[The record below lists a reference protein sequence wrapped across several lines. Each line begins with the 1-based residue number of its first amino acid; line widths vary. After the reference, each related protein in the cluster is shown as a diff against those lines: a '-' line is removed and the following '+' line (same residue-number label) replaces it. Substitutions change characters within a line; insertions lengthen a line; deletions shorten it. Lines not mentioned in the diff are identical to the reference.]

1 MNRFMKYAAAA
12 LAAAT
17 AVSTLGGCEQLEQKT
32 PEDTV
37 AVTFGDTNI
46 MLDEVTYMI
55 RSMEYTY
62 ESYFGSN
69 ICSNDMGDGS
79 GMTVGDYIKQMSL
92 SQLRQTLVLN
102 EYAEQNGIELSD
114 AQKAKVDD
122 AIEKLKEEGEDY
134 LNAVGATDEL
144 IEKTYTENAI
154 ANLVYM
160 DLVADVDTTV
170 GDDEFLRKKIAYV
183 KLTPSELTETTAAEE
198 GTTVTETESGSEEE
212 ASSEAGSSEET
223 SEAGSEEASSE
234 NASDEAASSE
244 VASDEADSTEEAST
258 EKETETSTEVATETE
273 TETESASDT
282 EVVTEV
288 ATEAES
294 ESESNTESDTE
305 SDTEVSN
312 GSEESTEAETL
323 SEEEQERQDAMN
335 DAADKILKEFED
347 GSDAAD
353 FISDYQNDSHFTA
366 TNSEISISEE
376 GTAVYNAAAWA
387 LSTDE
392 CTIYNSDDGSI
403 YIIRCLDDND
413 EEARQSAI
421 DSEIE
426 SRKTALFEEKYSEI
440 QDASSKFKVDQ
451 DVIDTIRF
459 TTPVYVAPTEEDTTE
474 ETTENASEEASSE
487 DASSEEASSESESE
501 SSSEEVTEE
510 SAEKNTESES
520 ESEKESTSEAET
532 K

>member
-1 MNRFMKYAAAA
+1 MNRIMKYAAAA

-17 AVSTLGGCEQLEQKT
+17 AVSTLGGCEQLEKKA

-37 AVTFGDTNI
+37 AVSFGDTNI
-46 MLDEVTYMI
+46 MLDEITYMI

-69 ICSNDMGDGS
+69 ICGNDMGDGS

-102 EYAEQNGIELSD
+102 EYAKKNGIELSD
-114 AQKAKVDD
+114 DQKAKVDE
-122 AIEKLKEEGEDY
+122 AIEKLQTESEDY
-134 LNAVGATDEL
+134 LEAVGATDEL

-183 KLTPSELTETTAAEE
+183 KLTPSELTETTAAD
-198 GTTVTETESGSEEE
+198 GATTEVSSDEDSSEE
-212 ASSEAGSSEET
+212 ASSIENTEAESESASKDVTT
-223 SEAGSEEASSE
+223 STEEASSE
-234 NASDEAASSE
+234 NASTDAAST
-244 VASDEADSTEEAST
+244 EAVSTEEASS
-258 EKETETSTEVATETE
+258 ENVSELSSEASTE
-273 TETESASDT
+273 D
-282 EVVTEV
+282 
-288 ATEAES
+288 
-294 ESESNTESDTE
+294 
-305 SDTEVSN
+305 
-312 GSEESTEAETL
+312 STEAETL

-335 DAADKILKEFED
+335 DAADKILKEFEE
-347 GSDAAD
+347 GNDAAD

-366 TNSEISISEE
+366 TNSEISISED
-376 GTAVYNAAAWA
+376 GTAVYNASAWA
-387 LSTDE
+387 LATDE
-392 CTIYNSDDGSI
+392 CTVYRSDDGSI

-426 SRKTALFEEKYSEI
+426 SRKTALFSEKYAEI
-440 QDASSKFKVDQ
+440 QDDSSKFKVDE

-459 TTPVYVAPTEEDTTE
+459 TTPVYVAPSEE
-474 ETTENASEEASSE
+474 ETSESETGEEESTKEEKSSESDESEEAVSEASSE
-487 DASSEEASSESESE
+487 
-501 SSSEEVTEE
+501 EE
-510 SAEKNTESES
+510 SK
-520 ESEKESTSEAET
+520 
-532 K
+532 

>member
-1 MNRFMKYAAAA
+1 MNRIMKYAAAA

-17 AVSTLGGCEQLEQKT
+17 AVSTLGGCEQLEKKA

-37 AVTFGDTNI
+37 AVSFGDTNI

-102 EYAEQNGIELSD
+102 EYAKKNGIELSD
-114 AQKAKVDD
+114 DQKAKVDE
-122 AIEKLKEEGEDY
+122 AIEKLQTEAEDY
-134 LNAVGATDEL
+134 LDAVGATDEL

-183 KLTPSELTETTAAEE
+183 KLTPSELTETTAAAEATTEASSDEGSSEE
-198 GTTVTETESGSEEE
+198 ASSVENTEIESISKDDETSTEE
-212 ASSEAGSSEET
+212 ASSEKAST
-223 SEAGSEEASSE
+223 EAVSTEEASSE
-234 NASDEAASSE
+234 KASELSS
-244 VASDEADSTEEAST
+244 EAST
-258 EKETETSTEVATETE
+258 EDSTE
-273 TETESASDT
+273 S
-282 EVVTEV
+282 
-288 ATEAES
+288 
-294 ESESNTESDTE
+294 
-305 SDTEVSN
+305 
-312 GSEESTEAETL
+312 ETL

-335 DAADKILKEFED
+335 DAADKILKEFEE
-347 GSDAAD
+347 GNDAAD

-366 TNSEISISEE
+366 TNSEISISED

-387 LSTDE
+387 LATDE
-392 CTIYNSDDGSI
+392 CTVYKSDDGSI
-403 YIIRCLDDND
+403 YIIRCIDDND

-426 SRKTALFEEKYSEI
+426 SRKTALFSEKYAEI
-440 QDASSKFKVDQ
+440 QDESSKFKVDE

-459 TTPVYVAPTEEDTTE
+459 TTPVYVAPSEEESSEGETSGE
-474 ETTENASEEASSE
+474 ETSENETSEEESSKAEKSSESDKSEEAVSEASSE
-487 DASSEEASSESESE
+487 
-501 SSSEEVTEE
+501 EE
-510 SAEKNTESES
+510 SK
-520 ESEKESTSEAET
+520 
-532 K
+532 

>member
-1 MNRFMKYAAAA
+1 MNRIMKYAAAA
-12 LAAAT
+12 LVAAT
-17 AVSTLGGCEQLEQKT
+17 AVSTLGGCEQLEKKA

-37 AVTFGDTNI
+37 AVSFGDTNI

-69 ICSNDMGDGS
+69 ICGNDMGDGS

-102 EYAEQNGIELSD
+102 EYAKKNGIELSD
-114 AQKAKVDD
+114 DQKAKVDE
-122 AIEKLKEEGEDY
+122 AIEKLQTESEDY
-134 LNAVGATDEL
+134 LDAVGATDEL

-183 KLTPSELTETTAAEE
+183 KLTPSELTETTAADEATTEVSSDEDSSEE
-198 GTTVTETESGSEEE
+198 ASSIENTEAESESASKDVTTSTEE
-212 ASSEAGSSEET
+212 ASSEKAST
-223 SEAGSEEASSE
+223 EAVSTEEASSE
-234 NASDEAASSE
+234 NVSELSS
-244 VASDEADSTEEAST
+244 EAST
-258 EKETETSTEVATETE
+258 EDSTEV
-273 TETESASDT
+273 
-282 EVVTEV
+282 
-288 ATEAES
+288 
-294 ESESNTESDTE
+294 
-305 SDTEVSN
+305 
-312 GSEESTEAETL
+312 ETL

-335 DAADKILKEFED
+335 DAADKILKEFEE
-347 GSDAAD
+347 GNDAAD

-366 TNSEISISEE
+366 TNSEISISED

-392 CTIYNSDDGSI
+392 CTVYKSDDGSI

-426 SRKTALFEEKYSEI
+426 SRKTALFSEKYAEI
-440 QDASSKFKVDQ
+440 QDDSSKFKVDE

-459 TTPVYVAPTEEDTTE
+459 TTPVYVAPSEE
-474 ETTENASEEASSE
+474 ETSESETGEEESTKEEKSSESDESEEAVSE
-487 DASSEEASSESESE
+487 ASSEEAS
-501 SSSEEVTEE
+501 
-510 SAEKNTESES
+510 K
-520 ESEKESTSEAET
+520 
-532 K
+532 

>member
-1 MNRFMKYAAAA
+1 MNRIMKYAAAA

-17 AVSTLGGCEQLEQKT
+17 AVSTLGGCEQLEKKA

-37 AVTFGDTNI
+37 AVSFGDTNI

-102 EYAEQNGIELSD
+102 EYAKKNGIELSD
-114 AQKAKVDD
+114 DQKAKVDE
-122 AIEKLKEEGEDY
+122 AIEKLQTESEDY
-134 LNAVGATDEL
+134 LEAVGATDEL

-183 KLTPSELTETTAAEE
+183 KLTPSELTETTAAAEATTEASSDEGSSEE
-198 GTTVTETESGSEEE
+198 SSSVENTETESISKDDETSTEE
-212 ASSEAGSSEET
+212 ASSEKAST
-223 SEAGSEEASSE
+223 EEASSE
-234 NASDEAASSE
+234 KASELSS
-244 VASDEADSTEEAST
+244 EAST
-258 EKETETSTEVATETE
+258 E
-273 TETESASDT
+273 D
-282 EVVTEV
+282 
-288 ATEAES
+288 
-294 ESESNTESDTE
+294 
-305 SDTEVSN
+305 
-312 GSEESTEAETL
+312 STEAETL

-335 DAADKILKEFED
+335 DAADKILKEFEE
-347 GSDAAD
+347 GNDAAD

-366 TNSEISISEE
+366 TNSEISISED

-387 LSTDE
+387 LATDE
-392 CTIYNSDDGSI
+392 CTVYKSDDGSI
-403 YIIRCLDDND
+403 YIIRCIDDND

-426 SRKTALFEEKYSEI
+426 SRKTALFSEKYAEI
-440 QDASSKFKVDQ
+440 QDESSKFKVDE

-459 TTPVYVAPTEEDTTE
+459 TTPVYVAPSEEESSEGETSGEETSENETSEEESSKAEKSSESDETEE
-474 ETTENASEEASSE
+474 AVSEASSE
-487 DASSEEASSESESE
+487 
-501 SSSEEVTEE
+501 EE
-510 SAEKNTESES
+510 SK
-520 ESEKESTSEAET
+520 
-532 K
+532 

>member
-1 MNRFMKYAAAA
+1 MNRIMKYAAAA
-12 LAAAT
+12 LVAAT
-17 AVSTLGGCEQLEQKT
+17 AVSTLGGCEQLEKKA

-37 AVTFGDTNI
+37 AVSFGDTNI

-69 ICSNDMGDGS
+69 ICGNDMGDGS

-102 EYAEQNGIELSD
+102 EYAKKNGIELSD
-114 AQKAKVDD
+114 DQKAKVDE
-122 AIEKLKEEGEDY
+122 AIEKLQTESEDY
-134 LNAVGATDEL
+134 LDAVGATDEL

-183 KLTPSELTETTAAEE
+183 KLTPSELTETTAADEATTEVSSDEDSSEE
-198 GTTVTETESGSEEE
+198 ASSIENTEAESESASKDVTTSTEE
-212 ASSEAGSSEET
+212 ASSEKAST
-223 SEAGSEEASSE
+223 EAVSTEEASSE
-234 NASDEAASSE
+234 NVSELSS
-244 VASDEADSTEEAST
+244 EAST
-258 EKETETSTEVATETE
+258 EDSTEV
-273 TETESASDT
+273 
-282 EVVTEV
+282 
-288 ATEAES
+288 
-294 ESESNTESDTE
+294 
-305 SDTEVSN
+305 
-312 GSEESTEAETL
+312 ETL

-335 DAADKILKEFED
+335 DAADKILKEFEE
-347 GSDAAD
+347 GNDAAD

-366 TNSEISISEE
+366 TNSEISISED

-387 LSTDE
+387 LATDE
-392 CTIYNSDDGSI
+392 CTVYRSDDGSI
-403 YIIRCLDDND
+403 YIIRCLDEND

-426 SRKTALFEEKYSEI
+426 SRKTALFSEKYAEI
-440 QDASSKFKVDQ
+440 QDDSSKFKVDE

-459 TTPVYVAPTEEDTTE
+459 TTPVYVAPSEE
-474 ETTENASEEASSE
+474 ETSESETSGEETSESETGEKESTKEEKSSESDESEEAVSEASSE
-487 DASSEEASSESESE
+487 
-501 SSSEEVTEE
+501 EE
-510 SAEKNTESES
+510 SK
-520 ESEKESTSEAET
+520 
-532 K
+532 

>member
-1 MNRFMKYAAAA
+1 MNRIMKYAAAA

-17 AVSTLGGCEQLEQKT
+17 AVSTLGGCEQLEKKA

-37 AVTFGDTNI
+37 AVSFGDTNI

-69 ICSNDMGDGS
+69 ICGNDMGDGS

-102 EYAEQNGIELSD
+102 EYAKKNGIELSD
-114 AQKAKVDD
+114 DQKAKVDE
-122 AIEKLKEEGEDY
+122 AIEKLQTESEDY
-134 LNAVGATDEL
+134 LEAVGATDEL

-183 KLTPSELTETTAAEE
+183 KLTPSELTETTAADEATTEVSSDEDSSEE
-198 GTTVTETESGSEEE
+198 ASSIENTETESESVSKDVTTSTEE
-212 ASSEAGSSEET
+212 ASSEKAST
-223 SEAGSEEASSE
+223 EAVSTEEASSE
-234 NASDEAASSE
+234 NVSKLSS
-244 VASDEADSTEEAST
+244 EAST
-258 EKETETSTEVATETE
+258 E
-273 TETESASDT
+273 D
-282 EVVTEV
+282 
-288 ATEAES
+288 
-294 ESESNTESDTE
+294 
-305 SDTEVSN
+305 
-312 GSEESTEAETL
+312 STEAETL

-335 DAADKILKEFED
+335 DAADKILKEFEE
-347 GSDAAD
+347 GNDAAD

-366 TNSEISISEE
+366 TNSEISISED

-387 LSTDE
+387 LATDE
-392 CTIYNSDDGSI
+392 CTVYRSDDGSI

-426 SRKTALFEEKYSEI
+426 SRKTALFSEKYAEI
-440 QDASSKFKVDQ
+440 QDDSSKFKVDE

-459 TTPVYVAPTEEDTTE
+459 TTPVYVAPSEE
-474 ETTENASEEASSE
+474 ETSESETSGEETSESETGEEESTKEEKSSESDESEEAVSEASSE
-487 DASSEEASSESESE
+487 
-501 SSSEEVTEE
+501 EE
-510 SAEKNTESES
+510 SK
-520 ESEKESTSEAET
+520 
-532 K
+532 

>member
-1 MNRFMKYAAAA
+1 MNRIMKYAAAA
-12 LAAAT
+12 LVAAT
-17 AVSTLGGCEQLEQKT
+17 AVSTLGGCEQLEKKA

-37 AVTFGDTNI
+37 AVSFGDTNI

-69 ICSNDMGDGS
+69 ICGNDMGDGS

-102 EYAEQNGIELSD
+102 EYAKKNGIELSD
-114 AQKAKVDD
+114 DQKAKVDE
-122 AIEKLKEEGEDY
+122 AIEKLQTESEDY
-134 LNAVGATDEL
+134 LDAVGATDEL

-183 KLTPSELTETTAAEE
+183 KLTPSELTETTAADEATTEVSSDEDSSEE
-198 GTTVTETESGSEEE
+198 ASSIENTEAESESASKDVTTSTEE
-212 ASSEAGSSEET
+212 ASSEKAST
-223 SEAGSEEASSE
+223 EAVSTEEASSE
-234 NASDEAASSE
+234 NVSELSS
-244 VASDEADSTEEAST
+244 EAST
-258 EKETETSTEVATETE
+258 EDSTEV
-273 TETESASDT
+273 
-282 EVVTEV
+282 
-288 ATEAES
+288 
-294 ESESNTESDTE
+294 
-305 SDTEVSN
+305 
-312 GSEESTEAETL
+312 ETL

-335 DAADKILKEFED
+335 DAADKILKEFEE
-347 GSDAAD
+347 GNDAAD

-366 TNSEISISEE
+366 TNSEISISED
-376 GTAVYNAAAWA
+376 GTAVYNASAWA
-387 LSTDE
+387 LATDE
-392 CTIYNSDDGSI
+392 CTVYRSDDGSI

-426 SRKTALFEEKYSEI
+426 SRKTALFSEKYAEI
-440 QDASSKFKVDQ
+440 QDDSSKFKVDE

-459 TTPVYVAPTEEDTTE
+459 TTPVYVAPSEE
-474 ETTENASEEASSE
+474 ETSESETSGEKTSENETSEEESVKAENSSESDESEEAVSEASSE
-487 DASSEEASSESESE
+487 
-501 SSSEEVTEE
+501 EE
-510 SAEKNTESES
+510 SK
-520 ESEKESTSEAET
+520 
-532 K
+532 

>member
-1 MNRFMKYAAAA
+1 MNRIMKYAAAA

-17 AVSTLGGCEQLEQKT
+17 AVSTLGGCEQLEKKA

-37 AVTFGDTNI
+37 AVSFGDTNI

-102 EYAEQNGIELSD
+102 EYAKKNGIELSD
-114 AQKAKVDD
+114 DQKAKVDE
-122 AIEKLKEEGEDY
+122 AIEKLQTEAEDY
-134 LNAVGATDEL
+134 LDAVGATDEL

-183 KLTPSELTETTAAEE
+183 KLTPSELTETTAAAEA
-198 GTTVTETESGSEEE
+198 TTE
-212 ASSEAGSSEET
+212 ASSDEGSSEE
-223 SEAGSEEASSE
+223 SSSVE
-234 NASDEAASSE
+234 N
-244 VASDEADSTEEAST
+244 
-258 EKETETSTEVATETE
+258 
-273 TETESASDT
+273 TETESASKDVTTSTEEASSEKASTEEASSEKTSELSSELDT
-282 EVVTEV
+282 E
-288 ATEAES
+288 AS
-294 ESESNTESDTE
+294 TES
-305 SDTEVSN
+305 
-312 GSEESTEAETL
+312 ETL

-335 DAADKILKEFED
+335 DAADKILKEFEE
-347 GSDAAD
+347 GNDAAD

-366 TNSEISISEE
+366 TNSEISISED

-387 LSTDE
+387 LATDE
-392 CTIYNSDDGSI
+392 CTVYKSDDGSI
-403 YIIRCLDDND
+403 YIIRCIDDND

-426 SRKTALFEEKYSEI
+426 SRKTALFSEKYAEI
-440 QDASSKFKVDQ
+440 QDESSKFKVDE

-459 TTPVYVAPTEEDTTE
+459 TTPVYVAPSEE
-474 ETTENASEEASSE
+474 ETSEGETSGEETSENETSEEESSKAEKSSESDKSEEAVSEASSE
-487 DASSEEASSESESE
+487 
-501 SSSEEVTEE
+501 EE
-510 SAEKNTESES
+510 SK
-520 ESEKESTSEAET
+520 
-532 K
+532 

>member
-1 MNRFMKYAAAA
+1 MNRIMKYAAAA

-17 AVSTLGGCEQLEQKT
+17 AVSTLGGCEQLEKKA

-37 AVTFGDTNI
+37 AVSFGDTNI

-69 ICSNDMGDGS
+69 ICGNDMGDGS

-102 EYAEQNGIELSD
+102 EYAKKNGIELSD
-114 AQKAKVDD
+114 DQKAKVDE
-122 AIEKLKEEGEDY
+122 AIEKLQTESEDY
-134 LNAVGATDEL
+134 LEAVGATDEL

-160 DLVADVDTTV
+160 DLVVDVDTTV

-183 KLTPSELTETTAAEE
+183 KLTPSELTETTAADEA
-198 GTTVTETESGSEEE
+198 TTEVSSDEDSSEE
-212 ASSEAGSSEET
+212 ASSIENTEAESESASKDVTT
-223 SEAGSEEASSE
+223 STEEASSE
-234 NASDEAASSE
+234 NASTDAAST
-244 VASDEADSTEEAST
+244 EAVSTEEASSENVSKLSSEAST
-258 EKETETSTEVATETE
+258 EDSTEV
-273 TETESASDT
+273 
-282 EVVTEV
+282 
-288 ATEAES
+288 
-294 ESESNTESDTE
+294 
-305 SDTEVSN
+305 
-312 GSEESTEAETL
+312 ETL

-335 DAADKILKEFED
+335 DAADKILKEFEE
-347 GSDAAD
+347 GNDAAD

-366 TNSEISISEE
+366 TNSEISISED

-387 LSTDE
+387 LATDE
-392 CTIYNSDDGSI
+392 CTVYRSDDGSI

-426 SRKTALFEEKYSEI
+426 SRKTALFSEKYAEI
-440 QDASSKFKVDQ
+440 QDDSSKFKVDE

-459 TTPVYVAPTEEDTTE
+459 TTPVYVAPSEE
-474 ETTENASEEASSE
+474 ETSESETSGEETSESETGEEESTKEEKSSESDESEEAVSEASSE
-487 DASSEEASSESESE
+487 
-501 SSSEEVTEE
+501 EE
-510 SAEKNTESES
+510 SK
-520 ESEKESTSEAET
+520 
-532 K
+532 

>member
-1 MNRFMKYAAAA
+1 MNRIMKYAAAA

-17 AVSTLGGCEQLEQKT
+17 AVSTLGGCEQLEKKA

-37 AVTFGDTNI
+37 AVSFGDTNI

-69 ICSNDMGDGS
+69 ICGNDMGDGS

-102 EYAEQNGIELSD
+102 EYEKKNGIELSD
-114 AQKAKVDD
+114 DQKAKLDE
-122 AIEKLKEEGEDY
+122 AIEKLQTESEDY
-134 LNAVGATDEL
+134 LEAVGATDEL

-183 KLTPSELTETTAAEE
+183 KLTPSELTETTAADEA
-198 GTTVTETESGSEEE
+198 TTEV
-212 ASSEAGSSEET
+212 SSDEDS
-223 SEAGSEEASSE
+223 SEEASSIE
-234 NASDEAASSE
+234 N
-244 VASDEADSTEEAST
+244 
-258 EKETETSTEVATETE
+258 
-273 TETESASDT
+273 
-282 EVVTEV
+282 
-288 ATEAES
+288 TEAES
-294 ESESNTESDTE
+294 ESVSKDVTTSTEEAS
-305 SDTEVSN
+305 
-312 GSEESTEAETL
+312 SEKASTEAVSTGEASSENVSKLSSEASTEDSTEVETL

-335 DAADKILKEFED
+335 DAADKILKEFEE
-347 GSDAAD
+347 GNDAAD

-366 TNSEISISEE
+366 TNSEISISED

-387 LSTDE
+387 LATDE
-392 CTIYNSDDGSI
+392 CTVYRSDDGSI

-426 SRKTALFEEKYSEI
+426 SRKTALFSEKYAEI
-440 QDASSKFKVDQ
+440 QDDSSKFKVDE

-459 TTPVYVAPTEEDTTE
+459 TTPVYVAPSEE
-474 ETTENASEEASSE
+474 ETSESETSGEETSESETGEKESTKEEKSSESDESEEAVSEASSE
-487 DASSEEASSESESE
+487 
-501 SSSEEVTEE
+501 EE
-510 SAEKNTESES
+510 SK
-520 ESEKESTSEAET
+520 
-532 K
+532 

>member
-1 MNRFMKYAAAA
+1 MNRIMKYAAAA

-17 AVSTLGGCEQLEQKT
+17 AVSTLGGCEQLEKKA

-37 AVTFGDTNI
+37 AVSFGDTNI

-69 ICSNDMGDGS
+69 ICGNDMGDGS

-102 EYAEQNGIELSD
+102 EYAKKNGIELSD
-114 AQKAKVDD
+114 DQKAKVDE
-122 AIEKLKEEGEDY
+122 AIEKLQTESEDY
-134 LNAVGATDEL
+134 LDAVGATDEL

-183 KLTPSELTETTAAEE
+183 KLTPSELTETTAADEA
-198 GTTVTETESGSEEE
+198 TTEV
-212 ASSEAGSSEET
+212 SSDEDS
-223 SEAGSEEASSE
+223 SEEASSIE
-234 NASDEAASSE
+234 N
-244 VASDEADSTEEAST
+244 
-258 EKETETSTEVATETE
+258 
-273 TETESASDT
+273 
-282 EVVTEV
+282 
-288 ATEAES
+288 TEAES
-294 ESESNTESDTE
+294 ESVSKDVTTSTEEAS
-305 SDTEVSN
+305 
-312 GSEESTEAETL
+312 SEKASTEAVSTGEASSENVSKLSSEASTEDSTEVETL

-335 DAADKILKEFED
+335 DAADKILKEFEE
-347 GSDAAD
+347 GNDAAD

-366 TNSEISISEE
+366 TNSEISISED

-387 LSTDE
+387 LATDE
-392 CTIYNSDDGSI
+392 CTVYRSDDGSI

-426 SRKTALFEEKYSEI
+426 SRKTALFSEKYAEI
-440 QDASSKFKVDQ
+440 QDDSSKFKVDE

-459 TTPVYVAPTEEDTTE
+459 TTPVYVAPSEE
-474 ETTENASEEASSE
+474 ETSESETSGEETSESETGEKESTKEEKSSESDESEEAVSEASSE
-487 DASSEEASSESESE
+487 
-501 SSSEEVTEE
+501 EE
-510 SAEKNTESES
+510 SK
-520 ESEKESTSEAET
+520 
-532 K
+532 

>member
-1 MNRFMKYAAAA
+1 MNRIMKYAAAA

-17 AVSTLGGCEQLEQKT
+17 AVSTLGGCEQLENKA

-37 AVTFGDTNI
+37 AVSFGDTNI

-102 EYAEQNGIELSD
+102 EYAKKNGIELSD
-114 AQKAKVDD
+114 DQKAKVDE
-122 AIEKLKEEGEDY
+122 AIEKLQTEAEDY
-134 LNAVGATDEL
+134 LDAVGATDEL

-183 KLTPSELTETTAAEE
+183 KLTPSELTETTAAAEATTEASSDEGSSEE
-198 GTTVTETESGSEEE
+198 SSSVENTETESISKDDETSTEE
-212 ASSEAGSSEET
+212 ASSEKAST
-223 SEAGSEEASSE
+223 EEASSE
-234 NASDEAASSE
+234 KTSELSS
-244 VASDEADSTEEAST
+244 
-258 EKETETSTEVATETE
+258 
-273 TETESASDT
+273 
-282 EVVTEV
+282 
-288 ATEAES
+288 
-294 ESESNTESDTE
+294 ESDTE
-305 SDTEVSN
+305 ASN
-312 GSEESTEAETL
+312 ESETL

-335 DAADKILKEFED
+335 DAADKIFKEFEE
-347 GSDAAD
+347 GNDAAD

-366 TNSEISISEE
+366 TNSEISISED

-387 LSTDE
+387 LATDE
-392 CTIYNSDDGSI
+392 CTVYRSDDGSI

-426 SRKTALFEEKYSEI
+426 SRKTALFSEKYAEI
-440 QDASSKFKVDQ
+440 QDDSSKFKVDE

-459 TTPVYVAPTEEDTTE
+459 TTPVYVAPSEE
-474 ETTENASEEASSE
+474 ETSESETNGEETSESETGGEKTSENETSEEESVKAENSSESDESEEAVSEASSE
-487 DASSEEASSESESE
+487 
-501 SSSEEVTEE
+501 EE
-510 SAEKNTESES
+510 SK
-520 ESEKESTSEAET
+520 
-532 K
+532 

>member
-1 MNRFMKYAAAA
+1 MNRIMKYAAAA

-17 AVSTLGGCEQLEQKT
+17 AVSTLGGCEQLEKKA

-37 AVTFGDTNI
+37 AVSFGDTNI

-69 ICSNDMGDGS
+69 ICGNDMGDGS

-102 EYAEQNGIELSD
+102 EYAKKNGIELSD
-114 AQKAKVDD
+114 DQKAKVDE
-122 AIEKLKEEGEDY
+122 AIEKLQTESEDY
-134 LNAVGATDEL
+134 LDAVGATDEL

-170 GDDEFLRKKIAYV
+170 GDDEFIRKKIAYV
-183 KLTPSELTETTAAEE
+183 KLTPSELTETTAADEATTEVSSDEDSSEE
-198 GTTVTETESGSEEE
+198 ASSIENTEAESESASKDVTTSTEE
-212 ASSEAGSSEET
+212 ASSEKAST
-223 SEAGSEEASSE
+223 EAVSTEEASSE
-234 NASDEAASSE
+234 NVSELSS
-244 VASDEADSTEEAST
+244 EAST
-258 EKETETSTEVATETE
+258 EDSTEV
-273 TETESASDT
+273 
-282 EVVTEV
+282 
-288 ATEAES
+288 
-294 ESESNTESDTE
+294 
-305 SDTEVSN
+305 
-312 GSEESTEAETL
+312 ETL

-335 DAADKILKEFED
+335 DAADKILKEFEE
-347 GSDAAD
+347 GNDAAD

-366 TNSEISISEE
+366 TNSEISISED

-387 LSTDE
+387 LATDE
-392 CTIYNSDDGSI
+392 CTVYRSDDGSI

-426 SRKTALFEEKYSEI
+426 SRKTALFSEKYAEI
-440 QDASSKFKVDQ
+440 QDDSSKFKVDE

-459 TTPVYVAPTEEDTTE
+459 TTPVYVAPSEE
-474 ETTENASEEASSE
+474 ETSESETSGEETSESETGEEESTKEEKSSESDESEEAVSEASSE
-487 DASSEEASSESESE
+487 
-501 SSSEEVTEE
+501 EE
-510 SAEKNTESES
+510 SK
-520 ESEKESTSEAET
+520 
-532 K
+532 

>member
-1 MNRFMKYAAAA
+1 MNRIMKYAAAA

-17 AVSTLGGCEQLEQKT
+17 AVSTLGGCEQLEKKA

-37 AVTFGDTNI
+37 AVSFGDTNI

-69 ICSNDMGDGS
+69 ICGNDMGDGS

-102 EYAEQNGIELSD
+102 EYAKKNGIELSD
-114 AQKAKVDD
+114 DQKAKVDE
-122 AIEKLKEEGEDY
+122 AIEKLQTESEDY
-134 LNAVGATDEL
+134 LEAVGATDEL

-183 KLTPSELTETTAAEE
+183 KLTPSELTETTAADEATTEVSSDEDSSEE
-198 GTTVTETESGSEEE
+198 ASSIENTEAESESASKDVTTSTEE
-212 ASSEAGSSEET
+212 ASSEKAST
-223 SEAGSEEASSE
+223 EAVSTEEASSE
-234 NASDEAASSE
+234 NVSELSS
-244 VASDEADSTEEAST
+244 EAST
-258 EKETETSTEVATETE
+258 EDSTEV
-273 TETESASDT
+273 
-282 EVVTEV
+282 
-288 ATEAES
+288 
-294 ESESNTESDTE
+294 
-305 SDTEVSN
+305 
-312 GSEESTEAETL
+312 ETL

-335 DAADKILKEFED
+335 DAADKILKEFEE
-347 GSDAAD
+347 GNDAAD

-366 TNSEISISEE
+366 TNSEISISED

-387 LSTDE
+387 LATDE
-392 CTIYNSDDGSI
+392 CTVYRSDDGSI

-426 SRKTALFEEKYSEI
+426 SRKTALFSEKYAEI
-440 QDASSKFKVDQ
+440 QDDSSKFKVDE

-459 TTPVYVAPTEEDTTE
+459 TTPVYVAPSEE
-474 ETTENASEEASSE
+474 ETSESETGEEESTKEEKSSESDESEEAVSEASSE
-487 DASSEEASSESESE
+487 
-501 SSSEEVTEE
+501 EE
-510 SAEKNTESES
+510 SK
-520 ESEKESTSEAET
+520 
-532 K
+532 

>member
-1 MNRFMKYAAAA
+1 MNRIMKYAAAA

-17 AVSTLGGCEQLEQKT
+17 AVSTLGGCEQLEKKA

-37 AVTFGDTNI
+37 AVSFGDTNI

-102 EYAEQNGIELSD
+102 EYAKKNGIELSD
-114 AQKAKVDD
+114 DQKAKVDE
-122 AIEKLKEEGEDY
+122 AIEKLQTEAEDY
-134 LNAVGATDEL
+134 LDAVGATDEL

-183 KLTPSELTETTAAEE
+183 KLTPSELTETTAAAEATTEASSDEGSSEE
-198 GTTVTETESGSEEE
+198 SSSVENTETESISKDDETSTEE
-212 ASSEAGSSEET
+212 ASSEKAST
-223 SEAGSEEASSE
+223 EEASSE
-234 NASDEAASSE
+234 KTSELSSE
-244 VASDEADSTEEAST
+244 SDTEAST
-258 EKETETSTEVATETE
+258 ES
-273 TETESASDT
+273 
-282 EVVTEV
+282 
-288 ATEAES
+288 
-294 ESESNTESDTE
+294 
-305 SDTEVSN
+305 
-312 GSEESTEAETL
+312 ETL

-335 DAADKILKEFED
+335 DAADKILKEFEE
-347 GSDAAD
+347 GNDAAD

-366 TNSEISISEE
+366 TNSEISISED

-387 LSTDE
+387 LATDE
-392 CTIYNSDDGSI
+392 CTVYKSDDGSI
-403 YIIRCLDDND
+403 YIIRCIDDND

-426 SRKTALFEEKYSEI
+426 SRKTALFSEKYAEI
-440 QDASSKFKVDQ
+440 QDESSKFKVDE

-459 TTPVYVAPTEEDTTE
+459 TTPVYVAPSEEESSEGETSGE
-474 ETTENASEEASSE
+474 ETSENETSEEESSKAEKSSESDKSEEAVSEASSE
-487 DASSEEASSESESE
+487 
-501 SSSEEVTEE
+501 EE
-510 SAEKNTESES
+510 SK
-520 ESEKESTSEAET
+520 
-532 K
+532 

>member
-1 MNRFMKYAAAA
+1 MNRIMKYAAAA

-17 AVSTLGGCEQLEQKT
+17 AVSTLGGCEQLEKKA

-37 AVTFGDTNI
+37 AVSFGDTNI

-69 ICSNDMGDGS
+69 ICGNDMGDGS

-102 EYAEQNGIELSD
+102 EYAKKNGIELSD
-114 AQKAKVDD
+114 DQKAKVDE
-122 AIEKLKEEGEDY
+122 AIEKLQTESEDY
-134 LNAVGATDEL
+134 LEAVGAADEL

-183 KLTPSELTETTAAEE
+183 KLTPSELTETTAADEA
-198 GTTVTETESGSEEE
+198 TTEVSSDEDSSEE
-212 ASSEAGSSEET
+212 ASSIEDTEAESESASKDVTT
-223 SEAGSEEASSE
+223 STEEASSE
-234 NASDEAASSE
+234 NASTDA
-244 VASDEADSTEEAST
+244 VSTEEASSENVSELSSEAST
-258 EKETETSTEVATETE
+258 EDSTEV
-273 TETESASDT
+273 
-282 EVVTEV
+282 
-288 ATEAES
+288 
-294 ESESNTESDTE
+294 
-305 SDTEVSN
+305 
-312 GSEESTEAETL
+312 ETL

-335 DAADKILKEFED
+335 DAVDKILKEFEE
-347 GSDAAD
+347 GNDAAD

-366 TNSEISISEE
+366 TNSEISISED

-387 LSTDE
+387 LATDE
-392 CTIYNSDDGSI
+392 CTVYKSDDGSI

-426 SRKTALFEEKYSEI
+426 SRKTALFSEKYAEI
-440 QDASSKFKVDQ
+440 QDDSSKFKVDE

-459 TTPVYVAPTEEDTTE
+459 TTPVYVAPSEE
-474 ETTENASEEASSE
+474 ETSESETSGEETSESETGEEESTKEEKSSESDESEEAVSEASSE
-487 DASSEEASSESESE
+487 
-501 SSSEEVTEE
+501 EE
-510 SAEKNTESES
+510 SK
-520 ESEKESTSEAET
+520 
-532 K
+532 

>member
-1 MNRFMKYAAAA
+1 MNRIMKYAAAA

-17 AVSTLGGCEQLEQKT
+17 AVSTLGGCEQLEKKA

-37 AVTFGDTNI
+37 AVSFGDTNI

-69 ICSNDMGDGS
+69 ICGNDMGDGS

-102 EYAEQNGIELSD
+102 EYAKKNGIELSD
-114 AQKAKVDD
+114 DQKAKVDE
-122 AIEKLKEEGEDY
+122 AIEKLQTESEDY
-134 LNAVGATDEL
+134 LGAVGATDEL

-183 KLTPSELTETTAAEE
+183 KLTPSELTETTAADEA
-198 GTTVTETESGSEEE
+198 TTEVSSDEDSSEE
-212 ASSEAGSSEET
+212 ASSIENTEAESESASKDVTT
-223 SEAGSEEASSE
+223 STEEASSE
-234 NASDEAASSE
+234 NASTDAAST
-244 VASDEADSTEEAST
+244 EAVSTEEASSENVSELSSEAST
-258 EKETETSTEVATETE
+258 EDSTEV
-273 TETESASDT
+273 
-282 EVVTEV
+282 
-288 ATEAES
+288 
-294 ESESNTESDTE
+294 
-305 SDTEVSN
+305 
-312 GSEESTEAETL
+312 ETL

-335 DAADKILKEFED
+335 DAADKILKEFEE
-347 GSDAAD
+347 GNDAAD

-366 TNSEISISEE
+366 TNSEISISED

-387 LSTDE
+387 LATDE
-392 CTIYNSDDGSI
+392 CTVYRSDDGSI

-426 SRKTALFEEKYSEI
+426 SRKTALFSEKYAEI
-440 QDASSKFKVDQ
+440 QDDSSKFKVDE

-459 TTPVYVAPTEEDTTE
+459 TTPVYVAPSEE
-474 ETTENASEEASSE
+474 ETSESETSGEETSESETGEEESTKEEKSSESDESEEAVSEASSE
-487 DASSEEASSESESE
+487 
-501 SSSEEVTEE
+501 EE
-510 SAEKNTESES
+510 SK
-520 ESEKESTSEAET
+520 
-532 K
+532 

>member
-1 MNRFMKYAAAA
+1 MNRIMKYAAAA

-17 AVSTLGGCEQLEQKT
+17 AVSTLGGCEQLENKA

-37 AVTFGDTNI
+37 AVSFGDTNI

-102 EYAEQNGIELSD
+102 EYAKKNGIELSD
-114 AQKAKVDD
+114 DQKAKVDE
-122 AIEKLKEEGEDY
+122 AIEKLQTEAEDY
-134 LNAVGATDEL
+134 LDAVGATDEL

-183 KLTPSELTETTAAEE
+183 KLTPSELTETTAAAEATTEASSDEGSSEE
-198 GTTVTETESGSEEE
+198 SSSVENTETESISKDDETSTEE
-212 ASSEAGSSEET
+212 ASSEKAST
-223 SEAGSEEASSE
+223 EEASSE
-234 NASDEAASSE
+234 KTSELSS
-244 VASDEADSTEEAST
+244 
-258 EKETETSTEVATETE
+258 
-273 TETESASDT
+273 
-282 EVVTEV
+282 
-288 ATEAES
+288 
-294 ESESNTESDTE
+294 ESDTE
-305 SDTEVSN
+305 ASN
-312 GSEESTEAETL
+312 ESETL

-335 DAADKILKEFED
+335 DAADKILKEFEE
-347 GSDAAD
+347 GNDAAD

-366 TNSEISISEE
+366 TNSEISISED

-387 LSTDE
+387 LATDE
-392 CTIYNSDDGSI
+392 CTVYKSDDGSI

-426 SRKTALFEEKYSEI
+426 SRKTALFSEKYAEI
-440 QDASSKFKVDQ
+440 QDESSKFKVDE

-459 TTPVYVAPTEEDTTE
+459 TTPVYVAPSEEETSEGETSGEETSENETSEEESSKAEKSSESDETEE
-474 ETTENASEEASSE
+474 AVSEASSE
-487 DASSEEASSESESE
+487 
-501 SSSEEVTEE
+501 EE
-510 SAEKNTESES
+510 SK
-520 ESEKESTSEAET
+520 
-532 K
+532 

>member
-1 MNRFMKYAAAA
+1 MNRIMKYAAAA
-12 LAAAT
+12 LVAAT
-17 AVSTLGGCEQLEQKT
+17 AVSTLGGCEQLEKKA

-37 AVTFGDTNI
+37 AVSFGDTNI

-69 ICSNDMGDGS
+69 ICGNDMGDGS

-102 EYAEQNGIELSD
+102 EYAKKNGIELSD
-114 AQKAKVDD
+114 DQKAKVDE
-122 AIEKLKEEGEDY
+122 AIEKLQTESEDY
-134 LNAVGATDEL
+134 LDAVGATDEL

-198 GTTVTETESGSEEE
+198 ATTEVSSDEDSSEEASSIENTEAESESASKDVTTSREE
-212 ASSEAGSSEET
+212 ASSEKAST
-223 SEAGSEEASSE
+223 EAVSTEEASSE
-234 NASDEAASSE
+234 NVSELSS
-244 VASDEADSTEEAST
+244 EAST
-258 EKETETSTEVATETE
+258 E
-273 TETESASDT
+273 D
-282 EVVTEV
+282 
-288 ATEAES
+288 
-294 ESESNTESDTE
+294 
-305 SDTEVSN
+305 
-312 GSEESTEAETL
+312 STEAETL

-335 DAADKILKEFED
+335 DAADKILKEFEE
-347 GSDAAD
+347 GNDAAD

-366 TNSEISISEE
+366 TNSEISISED

-392 CTIYNSDDGSI
+392 CTVYKSDDGSI

-426 SRKTALFEEKYSEI
+426 SRKTALFSEKYAEI
-440 QDASSKFKVDQ
+440 QEESSKFKVDE

-459 TTPVYVAPTEEDTTE
+459 TTPVYVAPSEE
-474 ETTENASEEASSE
+474 ETSESETNGEETSESETNGEETSESETGGEKTSENETSEEESVKAENSSESDESEEAVSEASSE
-487 DASSEEASSESESE
+487 
-501 SSSEEVTEE
+501 EE
-510 SAEKNTESES
+510 SK
-520 ESEKESTSEAET
+520 
-532 K
+532 

>member
-1 MNRFMKYAAAA
+1 MNRIMKYAAAA

-17 AVSTLGGCEQLEQKT
+17 AVSTLGGCEQLEKKA

-37 AVTFGDTNI
+37 AVSFGDTNI

-69 ICSNDMGDGS
+69 ICGNDMGDGS

-102 EYAEQNGIELSD
+102 EYAKKNGIELSD
-114 AQKAKVDD
+114 DQKAKVDE
-122 AIEKLKEEGEDY
+122 AIEKLQTESEDY
-134 LNAVGATDEL
+134 LEAVGATDEL

-183 KLTPSELTETTAAEE
+183 KLTPSELTETTAADEA
-198 GTTVTETESGSEEE
+198 TTEVSSDEDSSEE
-212 ASSEAGSSEET
+212 ASSIENTEAESESASKDVTT
-223 SEAGSEEASSE
+223 STEEASSE
-234 NASDEAASSE
+234 NASTDAA
-244 VASDEADSTEEAST
+244 STEEASSENVSKLSSEAST
-258 EKETETSTEVATETE
+258 EDSTEV
-273 TETESASDT
+273 
-282 EVVTEV
+282 
-288 ATEAES
+288 
-294 ESESNTESDTE
+294 
-305 SDTEVSN
+305 
-312 GSEESTEAETL
+312 ETL

-335 DAADKILKEFED
+335 DAADKILKEFEE
-347 GSDAAD
+347 GNDAAD

-366 TNSEISISEE
+366 TNSEISISED

-387 LSTDE
+387 LATDE
-392 CTIYNSDDGSI
+392 CTVYRSDDGSI
-403 YIIRCLDDND
+403 YIICCLDDND

-426 SRKTALFEEKYSEI
+426 SRKTALFSEKYAEI
-440 QDASSKFKVDQ
+440 QDDSSKFKVDE

-459 TTPVYVAPTEEDTTE
+459 TTPVYVAPSEE
-474 ETTENASEEASSE
+474 ETSESETSGEETSESETGEEESTKEEKSSESDESEEAVSEASSE
-487 DASSEEASSESESE
+487 
-501 SSSEEVTEE
+501 EE
-510 SAEKNTESES
+510 SK
-520 ESEKESTSEAET
+520 
-532 K
+532 

>member
-1 MNRFMKYAAAA
+1 MNRIMKYAAAA

-17 AVSTLGGCEQLEQKT
+17 AVSTLGGCEQLEKKA

-37 AVTFGDTNI
+37 AVSFGDTNI

-69 ICSNDMGDGS
+69 ICGNDMGDGS

-102 EYAEQNGIELSD
+102 EYAKKNGIELSD
-114 AQKAKVDD
+114 DQKAKLDE
-122 AIEKLKEEGEDY
+122 AIEKLQTESEDY
-134 LNAVGATDEL
+134 LEAVGATDEL

-183 KLTPSELTETTAAEE
+183 KLTPSELTETTAADEA
-198 GTTVTETESGSEEE
+198 TTEV
-212 ASSEAGSSEET
+212 SSDEDS
-223 SEAGSEEASSE
+223 SEEASSIE
-234 NASDEAASSE
+234 N
-244 VASDEADSTEEAST
+244 
-258 EKETETSTEVATETE
+258 
-273 TETESASDT
+273 
-282 EVVTEV
+282 
-288 ATEAES
+288 TEAES
-294 ESESNTESDTE
+294 ESVSKDVTTSTEEAS
-305 SDTEVSN
+305 
-312 GSEESTEAETL
+312 SEKASTEAVSTGEASSENVSKLSSEASTEDSTEVETL

-335 DAADKILKEFED
+335 DAADKILKEFEE
-347 GSDAAD
+347 GNDAAD

-366 TNSEISISEE
+366 TNSEISISED

-387 LSTDE
+387 LATDE
-392 CTIYNSDDGSI
+392 CTVYRSDDGSI

-426 SRKTALFEEKYSEI
+426 SRKTALFSEKYAEI
-440 QDASSKFKVDQ
+440 QDDSSKFKVDEDVNE

-459 TTPVYVAPTEEDTTE
+459 TTPVYVAPSEE
-474 ETTENASEEASSE
+474 ETSESETSGEETSESETGEKESTKEEKSSESDESEEAVSEASSE
-487 DASSEEASSESESE
+487 
-501 SSSEEVTEE
+501 EE
-510 SAEKNTESES
+510 SK
-520 ESEKESTSEAET
+520 
-532 K
+532 

>member
-1 MNRFMKYAAAA
+1 MNRIMKYAAAA
-12 LAAAT
+12 LVAAT
-17 AVSTLGGCEQLEQKT
+17 AVSTLGGCEQLEKKA

-37 AVTFGDTNI
+37 AVSFGDTNI

-69 ICSNDMGDGS
+69 ICGNDMGDGS

-102 EYAEQNGIELSD
+102 EYAKKNGIELSD
-114 AQKAKVDD
+114 DQKAKVDE
-122 AIEKLKEEGEDY
+122 AIEKLQTESEDY
-134 LNAVGATDEL
+134 LEAVGATDEL

-183 KLTPSELTETTAAEE
+183 KLTPSELTETTAADEATTEVSSDEDSSEE
-198 GTTVTETESGSEEE
+198 ASSIENTEAESESASKDVTTSTEE
-212 ASSEAGSSEET
+212 ASSEKAST
-223 SEAGSEEASSE
+223 EEASSE
-234 NASDEAASSE
+234 NVSELSS
-244 VASDEADSTEEAST
+244 EAST
-258 EKETETSTEVATETE
+258 E
-273 TETESASDT
+273 D
-282 EVVTEV
+282 
-288 ATEAES
+288 
-294 ESESNTESDTE
+294 
-305 SDTEVSN
+305 
-312 GSEESTEAETL
+312 STEAETL

-335 DAADKILKEFED
+335 DVADKILKEFEE
-347 GSDAAD
+347 GNDAAD

-366 TNSEISISEE
+366 TNSEISISED

-387 LSTDE
+387 LATDE
-392 CTIYNSDDGSI
+392 CTVYRSDDGSI

-426 SRKTALFEEKYSEI
+426 SRKTALFSEKYAEI
-440 QDASSKFKVDQ
+440 QDDSSKFKVDE

-459 TTPVYVAPTEEDTTE
+459 TTPVYVAPSEE
-474 ETTENASEEASSE
+474 ETSESETSGEETSESETGEKESTKEEKSSESDESKEVVSEASSE
-487 DASSEEASSESESE
+487 
-501 SSSEEVTEE
+501 EE
-510 SAEKNTESES
+510 SK
-520 ESEKESTSEAET
+520 
-532 K
+532 

>member
-1 MNRFMKYAAAA
+1 MNRIMKYAAAA

-17 AVSTLGGCEQLEQKT
+17 AVSTLGGCEQLEKKA

-37 AVTFGDTNI
+37 AVSFGDTNI

-69 ICSNDMGDGS
+69 ICGNDMGDGS

-102 EYAEQNGIELSD
+102 EYAKKNGIELSD
-114 AQKAKVDD
+114 DQKAKVDE
-122 AIEKLKEEGEDY
+122 AIEKLQTESEDY
-134 LNAVGATDEL
+134 LDAVGATDEL

-183 KLTPSELTETTAAEE
+183 KLTPSELTETTAADEATTEVSSDEDSSEE
-198 GTTVTETESGSEEE
+198 ASSIENTEAESESASKDVTTSTEE
-212 ASSEAGSSEET
+212 ASSEKAST
-223 SEAGSEEASSE
+223 EAVSTEEASSE
-234 NASDEAASSE
+234 NVSELSS
-244 VASDEADSTEEAST
+244 EAST
-258 EKETETSTEVATETE
+258 E
-273 TETESASDT
+273 D
-282 EVVTEV
+282 
-288 ATEAES
+288 
-294 ESESNTESDTE
+294 
-305 SDTEVSN
+305 
-312 GSEESTEAETL
+312 STEAETL

-335 DAADKILKEFED
+335 DAADKILKEFEE
-347 GSDAAD
+347 GNDAAD

-366 TNSEISISEE
+366 TNSEISISED

-387 LSTDE
+387 LATDE
-392 CTIYNSDDGSI
+392 CTVYRSDDGSI

-426 SRKTALFEEKYSEI
+426 SRKTALFSEKYAEI
-440 QDASSKFKVDQ
+440 QDDSSKFKVDE

-459 TTPVYVAPTEEDTTE
+459 TTPVYVAPSEE
-474 ETTENASEEASSE
+474 ETSESETGEEESTKEEKSSESDESEEAVSEASSE
-487 DASSEEASSESESE
+487 
-501 SSSEEVTEE
+501 EE
-510 SAEKNTESES
+510 SK
-520 ESEKESTSEAET
+520 
-532 K
+532 

>member
-1 MNRFMKYAAAA
+1 MNRIMKYAAAA

-17 AVSTLGGCEQLEQKT
+17 AVSTLGGCEQLEKKA

-37 AVTFGDTNI
+37 AVSFGDTNI

-69 ICSNDMGDGS
+69 ICGNDMGDGS

-102 EYAEQNGIELSD
+102 EYAKKNGIELSD
-114 AQKAKVDD
+114 DQKAKVDE
-122 AIEKLKEEGEDY
+122 AIEKLQTESEDY
-134 LNAVGATDEL
+134 LEAVGATDEL

-183 KLTPSELTETTAAEE
+183 KLTPSELTETTAADEATTEVSSDEDSSEE
-198 GTTVTETESGSEEE
+198 ASSIENTEAESESASKDVTTSTEE
-212 ASSEAGSSEET
+212 ASSEKAST
-223 SEAGSEEASSE
+223 EAVSTEEASSE
-234 NASDEAASSE
+234 NVSELSS
-244 VASDEADSTEEAST
+244 EAST
-258 EKETETSTEVATETE
+258 EDSTEV
-273 TETESASDT
+273 
-282 EVVTEV
+282 
-288 ATEAES
+288 
-294 ESESNTESDTE
+294 
-305 SDTEVSN
+305 
-312 GSEESTEAETL
+312 ETL

-335 DAADKILKEFED
+335 DAADKILKEFEE
-347 GSDAAD
+347 GNDAAD

-366 TNSEISISEE
+366 TNSEISISED

-387 LSTDE
+387 LATDE
-392 CTIYNSDDGSI
+392 CTVYRSDDGSI

-426 SRKTALFEEKYSEI
+426 SRKTALFSEKYAEI
-440 QDASSKFKVDQ
+440 QDDSSKFKVDE

-459 TTPVYVAPTEEDTTE
+459 TTPVYVAPSEE
-474 ETTENASEEASSE
+474 ETSESETSGEETSESETGEKESTKEEKSSESDESEEVVSEASSE
-487 DASSEEASSESESE
+487 
-501 SSSEEVTEE
+501 EE
-510 SAEKNTESES
+510 SK
-520 ESEKESTSEAET
+520 
-532 K
+532 

>member
-1 MNRFMKYAAAA
+1 MNRIMKYAAAA
-12 LAAAT
+12 LVAAT
-17 AVSTLGGCEQLEQKT
+17 AVSTLGGCEQLEKKA

-37 AVTFGDTNI
+37 AVSFGDTNI

-69 ICSNDMGDGS
+69 ICGNDMGDGS

-102 EYAEQNGIELSD
+102 EYAKKNGIELSD
-114 AQKAKVDD
+114 DQKAKVDE
-122 AIEKLKEEGEDY
+122 AIEKLQTESEDY
-134 LNAVGATDEL
+134 LDAVGATDEL

-183 KLTPSELTETTAAEE
+183 KLTPSELTETTAADEA
-198 GTTVTETESGSEEE
+198 TTEV
-212 ASSEAGSSEET
+212 SSDEDS
-223 SEAGSEEASSE
+223 SEEASSIE
-234 NASDEAASSE
+234 N
-244 VASDEADSTEEAST
+244 
-258 EKETETSTEVATETE
+258 
-273 TETESASDT
+273 
-282 EVVTEV
+282 
-288 ATEAES
+288 TEAES
-294 ESESNTESDTE
+294 ESASKDVTTSTEEAS
-305 SDTEVSN
+305 
-312 GSEESTEAETL
+312 SEKASTEAVSTEKASSENVSELSSEASTEDSTEVETL

-335 DAADKILKEFED
+335 DAADKILKEFEE
-347 GSDAAD
+347 GNDAAD

-366 TNSEISISEE
+366 TNSEISISED

-387 LSTDE
+387 LATDE
-392 CTIYNSDDGSI
+392 CTVYRSDDGSI

-426 SRKTALFEEKYSEI
+426 SRKTALFSEKYAEI
-440 QDASSKFKVDQ
+440 QDDSSKFKVDE

-459 TTPVYVAPTEEDTTE
+459 TTPVYVAPSEE
-474 ETTENASEEASSE
+474 ETSESETSGEETSESETGEKESTKEEKSSESDESEEAVSEASSE
-487 DASSEEASSESESE
+487 
-501 SSSEEVTEE
+501 EE
-510 SAEKNTESES
+510 SK
-520 ESEKESTSEAET
+520 
-532 K
+532 

>member
-1 MNRFMKYAAAA
+1 MNRIMKYAAAA
-12 LAAAT
+12 LVAAT
-17 AVSTLGGCEQLEQKT
+17 AVSTLGGCEQLEKKA

-37 AVTFGDTNI
+37 AVSFGDTNI

-69 ICSNDMGDGS
+69 ICGNDMGDGS

-102 EYAEQNGIELSD
+102 EYAKKNGIELSD
-114 AQKAKVDD
+114 DQKAKVDE
-122 AIEKLKEEGEDY
+122 AIEKLQTESEDY
-134 LNAVGATDEL
+134 LDAVGATDEL

-183 KLTPSELTETTAAEE
+183 KLTPSELTETTAADEATTEVSSDEDSSEE
-198 GTTVTETESGSEEE
+198 ASSIENTEAESESASKDVTTSTEE
-212 ASSEAGSSEET
+212 ASSEKAST
-223 SEAGSEEASSE
+223 EAVSTEEASSE
-234 NASDEAASSE
+234 NVSELSS
-244 VASDEADSTEEAST
+244 EAST
-258 EKETETSTEVATETE
+258 EDSTEV
-273 TETESASDT
+273 
-282 EVVTEV
+282 
-288 ATEAES
+288 
-294 ESESNTESDTE
+294 
-305 SDTEVSN
+305 
-312 GSEESTEAETL
+312 ETL

-335 DAADKILKEFED
+335 DAADKILKEFEE
-347 GSDAAD
+347 GNDAAD

-366 TNSEISISEE
+366 TNSEISISED

-392 CTIYNSDDGSI
+392 CTVNKSDDGSI

-426 SRKTALFEEKYSEI
+426 SRKTALFSEKYAEI
-440 QDASSKFKVDQ
+440 QDDSSKFKVDE

-459 TTPVYVAPTEEDTTE
+459 TTPVYVAPSEE
-474 ETTENASEEASSE
+474 ETSESETSGEETSESETGEKESTKEEKSSESDESEEVVSEASSE
-487 DASSEEASSESESE
+487 
-501 SSSEEVTEE
+501 EE
-510 SAEKNTESES
+510 SK
-520 ESEKESTSEAET
+520 
-532 K
+532 

>member
-1 MNRFMKYAAAA
+1 MNRIMKYAAAA

-17 AVSTLGGCEQLEQKT
+17 AVSTLGGCEQLEKKAT
-32 PEDTV
+32 EDTV
-37 AVTFGDTNI
+37 AVSFGDTNI

-69 ICSNDMGDGS
+69 ICGNDMGDGS

-102 EYAEQNGIELSD
+102 EYAKKNGIELSD
-114 AQKAKVDD
+114 DQKAKVDE
-122 AIEKLKEEGEDY
+122 AIEKLQTEAEDY
-134 LNAVGATDEL
+134 LDAVGATDEL

-183 KLTPSELTETTAAEE
+183 KLTPSELTETTAAAEATTEASSDEGSSEE
-198 GTTVTETESGSEEE
+198 SSSVENTETESISKDDETSTEE
-212 ASSEAGSSEET
+212 ASSEKAST
-223 SEAGSEEASSE
+223 EEASSE
-234 NASDEAASSE
+234 KTSELSS
-244 VASDEADSTEEAST
+244 
-258 EKETETSTEVATETE
+258 
-273 TETESASDT
+273 
-282 EVVTEV
+282 
-288 ATEAES
+288 
-294 ESESNTESDTE
+294 ESDTE
-305 SDTEVSN
+305 ASN
-312 GSEESTEAETL
+312 ESETL

-335 DAADKILKEFED
+335 DAADKILKEFEE
-347 GSDAAD
+347 GNDAAD

-366 TNSEISISEE
+366 TNSEISISED

-387 LSTDE
+387 LATDE
-392 CTIYNSDDGSI
+392 CTVYRSDDGSI

-426 SRKTALFEEKYSEI
+426 SRKTALFSEKYAEI
-440 QDASSKFKVDQ
+440 QDDSSKFKVDE

-459 TTPVYVAPTEEDTTE
+459 TTPVYVAPSEE
-474 ETTENASEEASSE
+474 ETSESETNGEETSESETGGEKTSENETSEEESVKAENSSESDESEEAVSEASSE
-487 DASSEEASSESESE
+487 
-501 SSSEEVTEE
+501 EE
-510 SAEKNTESES
+510 SK
-520 ESEKESTSEAET
+520 
-532 K
+532 

>member
-1 MNRFMKYAAAA
+1 MNRIMKYAAAA

-17 AVSTLGGCEQLEQKT
+17 AVSTLGGCEQLEKKA

-37 AVTFGDTNI
+37 AVSFGDTNI

-69 ICSNDMGDGS
+69 ICGNDMGDGS

-102 EYAEQNGIELSD
+102 EYAKKNGIELSD
-114 AQKAKVDD
+114 DQKAKVDE
-122 AIEKLKEEGEDY
+122 AIEKLQTESEDY
-134 LNAVGATDEL
+134 LEAVGATDEL

-183 KLTPSELTETTAAEE
+183 KLTPSELTETTAADEA
-198 GTTVTETESGSEEE
+198 TTEVSSDEDSSEE
-212 ASSEAGSSEET
+212 ASSIENTEAESESASKDVTT
-223 SEAGSEEASSE
+223 STEEASSE
-234 NASDEAASSE
+234 NASTDAA
-244 VASDEADSTEEAST
+244 STEEASSENVSELSSEAST
-258 EKETETSTEVATETE
+258 EDSTEV
-273 TETESASDT
+273 
-282 EVVTEV
+282 
-288 ATEAES
+288 
-294 ESESNTESDTE
+294 
-305 SDTEVSN
+305 
-312 GSEESTEAETL
+312 ETL

-335 DAADKILKEFED
+335 DAADKILKEFEE
-347 GSDAAD
+347 GNDAAD

-366 TNSEISISEE
+366 TISEISISED

-387 LSTDE
+387 LATDE
-392 CTIYNSDDGSI
+392 CTVYRSDDGSI

-426 SRKTALFEEKYSEI
+426 SRKTALFSEKYAEI
-440 QDASSKFKVDQ
+440 QDDSSKFKVDE

-459 TTPVYVAPTEEDTTE
+459 TTPVYVAPSEE
-474 ETTENASEEASSE
+474 ETSESETSGEETSESETGEEESTKEEKSSESDESEEAVSEASSE
-487 DASSEEASSESESE
+487 
-501 SSSEEVTEE
+501 EE
-510 SAEKNTESES
+510 SK
-520 ESEKESTSEAET
+520 
-532 K
+532 

>member
-1 MNRFMKYAAAA
+1 MNRIMKYAAAA
-12 LAAAT
+12 LVAAT
-17 AVSTLGGCEQLEQKT
+17 AVSTLGGCEQLEKKA

-37 AVTFGDTNI
+37 AVSFGDTNI

-69 ICSNDMGDGS
+69 ICGNDMGDGS

-102 EYAEQNGIELSD
+102 EYAKKNGIELSD
-114 AQKAKVDD
+114 DQKAKVDE
-122 AIEKLKEEGEDY
+122 AIEKLQTESEDY
-134 LNAVGATDEL
+134 LDAVGATDEL

-183 KLTPSELTETTAAEE
+183 KLTPSELTETTAADEATTEVSSDEDSSEE
-198 GTTVTETESGSEEE
+198 ASSIENTEAESESASKDVTTSTEE
-212 ASSEAGSSEET
+212 ASSEKAST
-223 SEAGSEEASSE
+223 EAVSTEEASSE
-234 NASDEAASSE
+234 NVSELSS
-244 VASDEADSTEEAST
+244 EAST
-258 EKETETSTEVATETE
+258 EDSTEV
-273 TETESASDT
+273 
-282 EVVTEV
+282 
-288 ATEAES
+288 
-294 ESESNTESDTE
+294 
-305 SDTEVSN
+305 
-312 GSEESTEAETL
+312 ETL

-335 DAADKILKEFED
+335 DAADKILKEFEE
-347 GSDAAD
+347 GNDAAD

-366 TNSEISISEE
+366 TNSEISISED

-392 CTIYNSDDGSI
+392 CTVYKSDDGSI

-426 SRKTALFEEKYSEI
+426 SRKTALFSEKYAEI
-440 QDASSKFKVDQ
+440 QEESSKFKVDE

-459 TTPVYVAPTEEDTTE
+459 TTPVYVAPSEE
-474 ETTENASEEASSE
+474 ETSESETNGEETSESETGSEKTSENETSEEESVKAENSSESDESEEAVSEASSE
-487 DASSEEASSESESE
+487 
-501 SSSEEVTEE
+501 EE
-510 SAEKNTESES
+510 SK
-520 ESEKESTSEAET
+520 
-532 K
+532 

>member
-1 MNRFMKYAAAA
+1 MNRIMKYAAAA

-17 AVSTLGGCEQLEQKT
+17 AVSTLGGCEQLEKKA

-37 AVTFGDTNI
+37 AVSFGDTNI

-69 ICSNDMGDGS
+69 ICGNDMGDGS

-102 EYAEQNGIELSD
+102 EYAKKNGIELSD
-114 AQKAKVDD
+114 DQKAKVDE
-122 AIEKLKEEGEDY
+122 AIEKLQTESEDY
-134 LNAVGATDEL
+134 LEAVGATDEL

-183 KLTPSELTETTAAEE
+183 KLTPSELTETTAANEATTEVSSDEDSSEE
-198 GTTVTETESGSEEE
+198 ASSIENTEAESESASKDVTTSTEE
-212 ASSEAGSSEET
+212 ASSEKAST
-223 SEAGSEEASSE
+223 EAVSTEEASSE
-234 NASDEAASSE
+234 NVSELSS
-244 VASDEADSTEEAST
+244 EAST
-258 EKETETSTEVATETE
+258 E
-273 TETESASDT
+273 D
-282 EVVTEV
+282 
-288 ATEAES
+288 
-294 ESESNTESDTE
+294 
-305 SDTEVSN
+305 
-312 GSEESTEAETL
+312 STEAETL

-335 DAADKILKEFED
+335 DVADKILKEFEE
-347 GSDAAD
+347 GNDAAD

-366 TNSEISISEE
+366 TNSEISISED

-387 LSTDE
+387 LATDE
-392 CTIYNSDDGSI
+392 CTVYRSDDGSI

-426 SRKTALFEEKYSEI
+426 SRKTALFSEKYAEI
-440 QDASSKFKVDQ
+440 QDDSSKFKVDE

-459 TTPVYVAPTEEDTTE
+459 TTPVYVAPSEE
-474 ETTENASEEASSE
+474 ETSESETSGEETSESETGEKESTKEEKSSESDESEEAVSEASSE
-487 DASSEEASSESESE
+487 
-501 SSSEEVTEE
+501 EE
-510 SAEKNTESES
+510 SK
-520 ESEKESTSEAET
+520 
-532 K
+532 

>member
-1 MNRFMKYAAAA
+1 MNRIMKYAAAA

-17 AVSTLGGCEQLEQKT
+17 AVITLGGCEQLEKKA

-37 AVTFGDTNI
+37 AVSFGDTNI

-69 ICSNDMGDGS
+69 ICGNDMGDGS

-102 EYAEQNGIELSD
+102 EYAKKNGIELSD
-114 AQKAKVDD
+114 DQKAKVDE
-122 AIEKLKEEGEDY
+122 AIEKLQTESEDY
-134 LNAVGATDEL
+134 LDAVGATDEL

-183 KLTPSELTETTAAEE
+183 KLTPSELTETTAANEATTEVSSDEDSSEE
-198 GTTVTETESGSEEE
+198 ASSIENTEAESESASKDVTTSTEE
-212 ASSEAGSSEET
+212 ASSEKAST
-223 SEAGSEEASSE
+223 EAVSTEEASSE
-234 NASDEAASSE
+234 NVSELSS
-244 VASDEADSTEEAST
+244 EAST
-258 EKETETSTEVATETE
+258 E
-273 TETESASDT
+273 D
-282 EVVTEV
+282 
-288 ATEAES
+288 
-294 ESESNTESDTE
+294 
-305 SDTEVSN
+305 
-312 GSEESTEAETL
+312 STEAETL

-335 DAADKILKEFED
+335 DVADKILKEFEE
-347 GSDAAD
+347 GNDAAD

-366 TNSEISISEE
+366 TNSEISISED

-387 LSTDE
+387 LATDE
-392 CTIYNSDDGSI
+392 CTVYRSDDGSI

-426 SRKTALFEEKYSEI
+426 SRKTALFSEKYAEI
-440 QDASSKFKVDQ
+440 QDDSSKFKVDE

-459 TTPVYVAPTEEDTTE
+459 TTPVYVAPSEE
-474 ETTENASEEASSE
+474 ETSESETSGEETSESETGEKESTKEEKSSESDESKEVVSEASSE
-487 DASSEEASSESESE
+487 
-501 SSSEEVTEE
+501 EE
-510 SAEKNTESES
+510 SK
-520 ESEKESTSEAET
+520 
-532 K
+532 

>member
-1 MNRFMKYAAAA
+1 MNRIMKYAAAA

-17 AVSTLGGCEQLEQKT
+17 AVSTLGGCEQLEKKA

-37 AVTFGDTNI
+37 AVSFGDTNI

-69 ICSNDMGDGS
+69 ICGNDMGDGS

-102 EYAEQNGIELSD
+102 EYAKKNGIELSD
-114 AQKAKVDD
+114 DQKAKVDE
-122 AIEKLKEEGEDY
+122 AIEKLQTESEDY
-134 LNAVGATDEL
+134 LEAVGATDEL

-183 KLTPSELTETTAAEE
+183 KLTPSELTETTAADEA
-198 GTTVTETESGSEEE
+198 TTEVSSDEDSSEE
-212 ASSEAGSSEET
+212 ASSIENTEAESESASKDVTT
-223 SEAGSEEASSE
+223 STEEASSE
-234 NASDEAASSE
+234 NASTDAA
-244 VASDEADSTEEAST
+244 STEEASSENVSELSSEAST
-258 EKETETSTEVATETE
+258 EDSTEV
-273 TETESASDT
+273 
-282 EVVTEV
+282 
-288 ATEAES
+288 
-294 ESESNTESDTE
+294 
-305 SDTEVSN
+305 
-312 GSEESTEAETL
+312 ETL

-335 DAADKILKEFED
+335 DAADKILKEFEE
-347 GSDAAD
+347 GNDAAD

-366 TNSEISISEE
+366 TNSEISISED

-387 LSTDE
+387 LATDE
-392 CTIYNSDDGSI
+392 CTVYRSDDGSI

-426 SRKTALFEEKYSEI
+426 SRKTALFSEKYAEI
-440 QDASSKFKVDQ
+440 QDDSSKFKVDE

-459 TTPVYVAPTEEDTTE
+459 TTPVYVAPSEE
-474 ETTENASEEASSE
+474 ETSESETSGEETSESETGEEESTKEEKSSESDESEEAVSE
-487 DASSEEASSESESE
+487 ASSEEAS
-501 SSSEEVTEE
+501 
-510 SAEKNTESES
+510 K
-520 ESEKESTSEAET
+520 
-532 K
+532 

>member
-1 MNRFMKYAAAA
+1 MNRIMKYAAAA

-17 AVSTLGGCEQLEQKT
+17 AVSTLGGCEQLEKKA

-37 AVTFGDTNI
+37 AVSFGDTNI

-69 ICSNDMGDGS
+69 ICGNDMGDGS

-102 EYAEQNGIELSD
+102 EYAKKNGIELSD
-114 AQKAKVDD
+114 DQKAKVDE
-122 AIEKLKEEGEDY
+122 AIEKLQTESEDY
-134 LNAVGATDEL
+134 LEAVGATDEL

-183 KLTPSELTETTAAEE
+183 KLTPSELTETTAADGATTEVSSDEDSSEE
-198 GTTVTETESGSEEE
+198 ASSIENTEAESESASKDVTTSTEE
-212 ASSEAGSSEET
+212 ASSEKAST
-223 SEAGSEEASSE
+223 EEASSE
-234 NASDEAASSE
+234 NVSE
-244 VASDEADSTEEAST
+244 LSYEAST
-258 EKETETSTEVATETE
+258 EDSTEV
-273 TETESASDT
+273 
-282 EVVTEV
+282 
-288 ATEAES
+288 
-294 ESESNTESDTE
+294 
-305 SDTEVSN
+305 
-312 GSEESTEAETL
+312 ETL

-335 DAADKILKEFED
+335 DAADKILKEFEE
-347 GSDAAD
+347 GNDAAD

-366 TNSEISISEE
+366 TNSEISISED

-387 LSTDE
+387 LATDE
-392 CTIYNSDDGSI
+392 CTVYRSDDGSI

-426 SRKTALFEEKYSEI
+426 SRKTALFSEKYAEI
-440 QDASSKFKVDQ
+440 QDDSSKFKVDE

-459 TTPVYVAPTEEDTTE
+459 TTPVYVAPSEE
-474 ETTENASEEASSE
+474 ETSESETNGEETSESETGGEKTSENETSEEESVKAENSSESDESEEAVSEASSE
-487 DASSEEASSESESE
+487 
-501 SSSEEVTEE
+501 EE
-510 SAEKNTESES
+510 SK
-520 ESEKESTSEAET
+520 
-532 K
+532 

>member
-1 MNRFMKYAAAA
+1 MNRIMKYAAAA

-17 AVSTLGGCEQLEQKT
+17 AVSTLGGCEQLEKKA

-37 AVTFGDTNI
+37 AVSFGDTNI

-69 ICSNDMGDGS
+69 ICGNDMGDGS

-102 EYAEQNGIELSD
+102 EYAKKNGIELSD
-114 AQKAKVDD
+114 DQKAKVDE
-122 AIEKLKEEGEDY
+122 AIEKLQTESEDY
-134 LNAVGATDEL
+134 LDAVGATDEL

-183 KLTPSELTETTAAEE
+183 KLTPSELTETTAAAEATTEASSDEGSSEE
-198 GTTVTETESGSEEE
+198 SSSVENTETESISKDDETSTEE
-212 ASSEAGSSEET
+212 ASSEKAST
-223 SEAGSEEASSE
+223 EEASSE
-234 NASDEAASSE
+234 KTSELSS
-244 VASDEADSTEEAST
+244 
-258 EKETETSTEVATETE
+258 
-273 TETESASDT
+273 
-282 EVVTEV
+282 
-288 ATEAES
+288 
-294 ESESNTESDTE
+294 ESDTE
-305 SDTEVSN
+305 ASN
-312 GSEESTEAETL
+312 ESETL

-335 DAADKILKEFED
+335 DAADKILKEFEE
-347 GSDAAD
+347 GNDAAD

-366 TNSEISISEE
+366 TNSEISISED

-387 LSTDE
+387 LATDE
-392 CTIYNSDDGSI
+392 CTVYKSDDGSI

-426 SRKTALFEEKYSEI
+426 SRKTALFSEKYAEI
-440 QDASSKFKVDQ
+440 QDDSSKFKVDE

-459 TTPVYVAPTEEDTTE
+459 TTPVYVAPSEE
-474 ETTENASEEASSE
+474 ETSESETSGEETSESETGEKESTKEEKSSESDESEEAVSEASSE
-487 DASSEEASSESESE
+487 
-501 SSSEEVTEE
+501 EE
-510 SAEKNTESES
+510 SK
-520 ESEKESTSEAET
+520 
-532 K
+532 

>member
-1 MNRFMKYAAAA
+1 MNRIMKYAAAA
-12 LAAAT
+12 LVAAT
-17 AVSTLGGCEQLEQKT
+17 AVSTLGGCEQLEKKA

-37 AVTFGDTNI
+37 AVSFGDTNI

-69 ICSNDMGDGS
+69 ICGNDMGDGS

-102 EYAEQNGIELSD
+102 EYAKKNGIELSD
-114 AQKAKVDD
+114 DQKAKVDE
-122 AIEKLKEEGEDY
+122 AIEKLQTESEDY
-134 LNAVGATDEL
+134 LDAVGATDEL

-183 KLTPSELTETTAAEE
+183 KLTPSELTETTAADEATTEVSSDEDSSEE
-198 GTTVTETESGSEEE
+198 ASSIENTEAESESASKDVTTSTEE
-212 ASSEAGSSEET
+212 ASSEKAST
-223 SEAGSEEASSE
+223 EAVSTEEASSE
-234 NASDEAASSE
+234 NVSELSS
-244 VASDEADSTEEAST
+244 EAST
-258 EKETETSTEVATETE
+258 EDSTEV
-273 TETESASDT
+273 
-282 EVVTEV
+282 
-288 ATEAES
+288 
-294 ESESNTESDTE
+294 
-305 SDTEVSN
+305 
-312 GSEESTEAETL
+312 ETL

-335 DAADKILKEFED
+335 DAADKILKEFEE
-347 GSDAAD
+347 GNDAAD

-366 TNSEISISEE
+366 TNSEISISED

-392 CTIYNSDDGSI
+392 CTVYKSDDGSI

-426 SRKTALFEEKYSEI
+426 SRKTALFSEKYAEI
-440 QDASSKFKVDQ
+440 QDDSSKFKIDE

-459 TTPVYVAPTEEDTTE
+459 TTPVYVAPSEE
-474 ETTENASEEASSE
+474 ETSESETGEEESTKEEKSSESDESEEAVSE
-487 DASSEEASSESESE
+487 ASSEEAS
-501 SSSEEVTEE
+501 
-510 SAEKNTESES
+510 K
-520 ESEKESTSEAET
+520 
-532 K
+532 

>member
-1 MNRFMKYAAAA
+1 MNRIMKYAAAA

-17 AVSTLGGCEQLEQKT
+17 AVSTLGGCEQLEKKA

-37 AVTFGDTNI
+37 AVSFGDTNI

-69 ICSNDMGDGS
+69 ICGNDMGDGS

-102 EYAEQNGIELSD
+102 EYAKKNGIELSD
-114 AQKAKVDD
+114 DQKAKVDE
-122 AIEKLKEEGEDY
+122 AIEKLQTESEDY
-134 LNAVGATDEL
+134 LEAVGATDEL

-183 KLTPSELTETTAAEE
+183 KLTPSELTETTAADEATTEVSSDEDSSEE
-198 GTTVTETESGSEEE
+198 ASSIENTEAESESASKDVTTSTEE
-212 ASSEAGSSEET
+212 ASSEKAST
-223 SEAGSEEASSE
+223 EEASSE
-234 NASDEAASSE
+234 NVSELSS
-244 VASDEADSTEEAST
+244 EAST
-258 EKETETSTEVATETE
+258 E
-273 TETESASDT
+273 D
-282 EVVTEV
+282 
-288 ATEAES
+288 
-294 ESESNTESDTE
+294 
-305 SDTEVSN
+305 
-312 GSEESTEAETL
+312 STEAETL

-335 DAADKILKEFED
+335 DAVDKILKEFEE
-347 GSDAAD
+347 GNDAAD

-366 TNSEISISEE
+366 TNSEISISED

-387 LSTDE
+387 LATDE
-392 CTIYNSDDGSI
+392 CTVYKSDDGSI

-426 SRKTALFEEKYSEI
+426 SRKTALFSEKYAEI
-440 QDASSKFKVDQ
+440 QDDSSKFKVDE

-459 TTPVYVAPTEEDTTE
+459 TTPVYVAPSEE
-474 ETTENASEEASSE
+474 ETSESETSGEETSESETGEEESTKEEKSSESDESEEAVSEASSE
-487 DASSEEASSESESE
+487 
-501 SSSEEVTEE
+501 EE
-510 SAEKNTESES
+510 SK
-520 ESEKESTSEAET
+520 
-532 K
+532 

>member
-1 MNRFMKYAAAA
+1 MNRIMKYAAAA

-17 AVSTLGGCEQLEQKT
+17 AVSTLGGCEQLEKKA

-37 AVTFGDTNI
+37 AVSFGDTNI
-46 MLDEVTYMI
+46 MLDEITYMI

-69 ICSNDMGDGS
+69 ICGNDMGDGS

-102 EYAEQNGIELSD
+102 EYAKKNGIELSD
-114 AQKAKVDD
+114 DQKAKVDE
-122 AIEKLKEEGEDY
+122 AIEKLQTESEDY
-134 LNAVGATDEL
+134 LEAVGATDEL

-183 KLTPSELTETTAAEE
+183 KLTPSELTETTAANEATTEVSSDEDSSEE
-198 GTTVTETESGSEEE
+198 ASSIENTEVESESVSKDVTTSTEE
-212 ASSEAGSSEET
+212 ASSEKAST
-223 SEAGSEEASSE
+223 EEASSE
-234 NASDEAASSE
+234 NVSELSS
-244 VASDEADSTEEAST
+244 EAST
-258 EKETETSTEVATETE
+258 E
-273 TETESASDT
+273 D
-282 EVVTEV
+282 
-288 ATEAES
+288 
-294 ESESNTESDTE
+294 
-305 SDTEVSN
+305 
-312 GSEESTEAETL
+312 STEAETL

-335 DAADKILKEFED
+335 DAVDKILKEFEE
-347 GSDAAD
+347 GNDAAD

-366 TNSEISISEE
+366 TNSEISISED

-387 LSTDE
+387 LATDE
-392 CTIYNSDDGSI
+392 CTVYKSDDGSI

-426 SRKTALFEEKYSEI
+426 SRKTALFSEKYAEI
-440 QDASSKFKVDQ
+440 QDDSSKFKVDE

-459 TTPVYVAPTEEDTTE
+459 TTPVYVAPSEE
-474 ETTENASEEASSE
+474 ETSESETSGEETSESETGEEESTKEEKSSESGESEEALSEASSE
-487 DASSEEASSESESE
+487 
-501 SSSEEVTEE
+501 EE
-510 SAEKNTESES
+510 SK
-520 ESEKESTSEAET
+520 
-532 K
+532 

>member
-1 MNRFMKYAAAA
+1 MNRIMKYAAAA

-17 AVSTLGGCEQLEQKT
+17 AVSTLGGCEQLENKA

-37 AVTFGDTNI
+37 AVSFGDTNI

-102 EYAEQNGIELSD
+102 EYAKKNGIELSD
-114 AQKAKVDD
+114 DQKAKVDE
-122 AIEKLKEEGEDY
+122 AIEKLQTEAEDY
-134 LNAVGATDEL
+134 LDAVGATDEL

-183 KLTPSELTETTAAEE
+183 KLTPSELTETTAAAEATTEASSDEGSSEE
-198 GTTVTETESGSEEE
+198 SSSVENTETESISKDDETSTEE
-212 ASSEAGSSEET
+212 ASSEKAST
-223 SEAGSEEASSE
+223 EAVSTEEASSE
-234 NASDEAASSE
+234 KTSELSS
-244 VASDEADSTEEAST
+244 EAST
-258 EKETETSTEVATETE
+258 EASTE
-273 TETESASDT
+273 S
-282 EVVTEV
+282 
-288 ATEAES
+288 
-294 ESESNTESDTE
+294 
-305 SDTEVSN
+305 
-312 GSEESTEAETL
+312 ETL

-335 DAADKILKEFED
+335 DAADKILKAFEE
-347 GSDAAD
+347 GNDAAD

-366 TNSEISISEE
+366 TNSEISISED

-387 LSTDE
+387 LATDE
-392 CTIYNSDDGSI
+392 CTVYKSDDGSI
-403 YIIRCLDDND
+403 YIIRCIDDND

-426 SRKTALFEEKYSEI
+426 SRKTALFSEKYAEI
-440 QDASSKFKVDQ
+440 QDESSKFKVDE

-459 TTPVYVAPTEEDTTE
+459 TTPVYVAPSEEESSEGETSGE
-474 ETTENASEEASSE
+474 ETSENETSEGESVKAENSSESDESEEAVSEASSE
-487 DASSEEASSESESE
+487 
-501 SSSEEVTEE
+501 EE
-510 SAEKNTESES
+510 SK
-520 ESEKESTSEAET
+520 
-532 K
+532 

>member
-1 MNRFMKYAAAA
+1 MNRIMKYAAAA

-17 AVSTLGGCEQLEQKT
+17 AVSTLGGCEQLEKKA

-37 AVTFGDTNI
+37 AVSFGDTNI

-69 ICSNDMGDGS
+69 ICGNDMGDGS

-102 EYAEQNGIELSD
+102 EYAKKNGIELSD
-114 AQKAKVDD
+114 DQKAKVDE
-122 AIEKLKEEGEDY
+122 AIEKLQTESEDY
-134 LNAVGATDEL
+134 LEAVGATDEL

-183 KLTPSELTETTAAEE
+183 KLTPSELTETTAANEATTEVSSDEDSSEE
-198 GTTVTETESGSEEE
+198 ASSIENTEVESESVSKDVTTSTEE
-212 ASSEAGSSEET
+212 ASSEKAST
-223 SEAGSEEASSE
+223 EEASSE
-234 NASDEAASSE
+234 NVSELSS
-244 VASDEADSTEEAST
+244 EAST
-258 EKETETSTEVATETE
+258 E
-273 TETESASDT
+273 D
-282 EVVTEV
+282 
-288 ATEAES
+288 
-294 ESESNTESDTE
+294 
-305 SDTEVSN
+305 
-312 GSEESTEAETL
+312 STEAETL

-335 DAADKILKEFED
+335 DAADKILKEFEE
-347 GSDAAD
+347 GNDAAD

-366 TNSEISISEE
+366 TNSEISISED

-387 LSTDE
+387 LATDE
-392 CTIYNSDDGSI
+392 CTVYKSDDGSI

-426 SRKTALFEEKYSEI
+426 SRKTALFSEKYAEI
-440 QDASSKFKVDQ
+440 QDLSL
-451 DVIDTIRF
+451 IHI
-459 TTPVYVAPTEEDTTE
+459 
-474 ETTENASEEASSE
+474 
-487 DASSEEASSESESE
+487 
-501 SSSEEVTEE
+501 
-510 SAEKNTESES
+510 
-520 ESEKESTSEAET
+520 
-532 K
+532 